1 PGGGPESRGR
11 GVDAWPGRR
20 GAVPGALQVPGTG
33 EAGRVATRWALPL
46 GCAMVFPAWRGPGC
60 GLWPYPGYAAGASPR
75 VGVTAGLR
83 NGYFQRGG
91 APDAA
96 FGLIRATR
104 LARRR
109 ALGVTAGLRNG
120 HFQRGG
126 APDAAFGL
134 IRATRLARR
143 HALGVTAGLRNGHFQ
158 RGGTPDAAFG
168 LIRATRLARRHAWAL
183 PPGCAMGIS
192 SVAGPR
198 MRPSALSGLRGC
210 AMG

>member
-104 LARRR
+104 LRD
-109 ALGVTAGLRNG
+109 G
-120 HFQRGG
+120 HFQPGR
-126 APDAAFGL
+126 APDAAQKS
-134 IRATRLARR
+134 RASHVGSAR
-143 HALGVTAGLRNGHFQ
+143 AGATAQLRRTWMAEGAVLSGPQ
-158 RGGTPDAAFG
+158 SASRGG
-168 LIRATRLARRHAWAL
+168 
-183 PPGCAMGIS
+183 
-192 SVAGPR
+192 
-198 MRPSALSGLRGC
+198 
-210 AMG
+210 